1 MVRDGPRGPQVLL
14 VQRADDGQWT
24 PVCGIIEP
32 GEGPD
37 EAILREIHEETGI
50 VAEVV

>member
-1 MVRDGPRGPQVLL
+1 M

-32 GEGPD
+32 GERPD